1 VGFISSFLQ
10 ISKELLAEVSES
22 LSSDFRGLY
31 TWPIEYLFF
40 SVSARKYFELSLLS
54 LFASNTGIL
63 YKSFLHGSTLL
74 FLISAKSYLFRR
86 LRRQRSQAEKPVSA
100 SIFLCPSF
108 NERLKTSFFFL
119 EELKSSRK

>member
-1 VGFISSFLQ
+1 MGFISSFLQ
-10 ISKELLAEVSES
+10 ISKELLAKVSES

-31 TWPIEYLFF
+31 IWPIEYLFF

-100 SIFLCPSF
+100 SIFSVHLLMKG
-108 NERLKTSFFFL
+108 LKQVFF
-119 EELKSSRK
+119 S